1 MVVFPRAKINIG
13 LNITEKRPDGFHNI
27 ETLFLPVNLCDALE
41 FVPAGRGSEKDE
53 LTASGCMTGGNP
65 ADNLVI
71 KAVKLLRK
79 KSPFPGLRI
88 HLHKV
93 IPTGS
98 GLGGGSSDA
107 SSMLAGLNRYFS
119 LGFTSEELQN
129 MALELGSDCPV
140 FISGTPILASGRGEI
155 FEPAP
160 KIPDGLKIVIVHE
173 GIHISTQE
181 AYKNCSPAK
190 PAVRLR
196 ELTQR
201 PLKEWRETITND
213 FEEYA
218 FNRFPQLADTKASM
232 YQAGAIYSSM
242 SGSGSAV
249 YGLFMGEPRFP
260 EKIKG
265 TIIFKGEI

>member
-1 MVVFPRAKINIG
+1 MVVFPKAKINIG
-13 LNITEKRPDGFHNI
+13 LNIIGKRTDGYHNI
-27 ETLFLPVNLCDALE
+27 ETLFLPVGLCDALE
-41 FVPAGRGSEKDE
+41 FVPAGQGTANDE
-53 LTASGCMTGGNP
+53 LTVSGSMNGVNP
-65 ADNLVI
+65 ADNLVF
-71 KAVKLLRK
+71 KAVKLLRQRT
-79 KSPFPGLRI
+79 PFPRLRI

-107 SSMLAGLNRYFS
+107 SSMLVGLNRYFS
-119 LGFTSEELQN
+119 LGFTCEELQN
-129 MALELGSDCPV
+129 LALELGSDCPV
-140 FISGTPILASGRGEI
+140 FISGTPAFASGRGEI

-160 KIPDGLKIVIVHE
+160 KIPDGLRIVIVHE
-173 GIHISTQE
+173 GIHISTPE
-181 AYKNCSPAK
+181 AYRNSRPAI

-201 PLKEWRETITND
+201 PAEEWRDTIRND

-218 FNRFPQLADTKASM
+218 FGMYPQLADIKASM
-232 YQAGAIYSSM
+232 YRAGAIYSSM